1 VNIRSLQTILVII
14 CRSLRE
20 RERKSNFKRQ
30 TDRTVNEI
38 VPSPSCVVGHAA
50 MEAACTNLLEPGETV
65 LVCENGLWGQR
76 FADMCTRN
84 GQ

>member
-1 VNIRSLQTILVII
+1 
-14 CRSLRE
+14 
-20 RERKSNFKRQ
+20 
-30 TDRTVNEI
+30 
-38 VPSPSCVVGHAA
+38 

-84 GQ
+84 GKYFFVRKNAILQTVKAIINLPDLAISKQLDMYTKH

>member
-1 VNIRSLQTILVII
+1 
-14 CRSLRE
+14 
-20 RERKSNFKRQ
+20 
-30 TDRTVNEI
+30 
-38 VPSPSCVVGHAA
+38 

-84 GQ
+84 GKYFFARKNAILQTVKALINLPDLAISKQLDMYTKH

>member
-1 VNIRSLQTILVII
+1 MY
-14 CRSLRE
+14 
-20 RERKSNFKRQ
+20 
-30 TDRTVNEI
+30 
-38 VPSPSCVVGHAA
+38 CVVGHGA

-84 GQ
+84 GKYFLARKNAILQAVKYLAISKQLDLYTSCS